1 MQHIPNL
8 FNDAETFLYHI
19 YHSISQVF
27 EEQLL
32 GNRLESTIYRK
43 KKRPKTYSFKK
54 KSYLHVYYFSM
65 MSLENHYLT
74 LSVKKW
80 KSIILSATDI

>member
-8 FNDAETFLYHI
+8 FDDVETFLYHTF
-19 YHSISQVF
+19 HSISQVF

-43 KKRPKTYSFKK
+43 KRPKIYSLLLIQNKATYSGCFLK
-54 KSYLHVYYFSM
+54 
-65 MSLENHYLT
+65 NLT
-74 LSVKKW
+74 YMYTAFL
-80 KSIILSATDI
+80 

>member
-8 FNDAETFLYHI
+8 FDDVETFLYHTF
-19 YHSISQVF
+19 HSISQVF

-43 KKRPKTYSFKK
+43 KDQR
-54 KSYLHVYYFSM
+54 
-65 MSLENHYLT
+65 
-74 LSVKKW
+74 
-80 KSIILSATDI
+80 SIAYC

>member
-8 FNDAETFLYHI
+8 CNDAETFLYHI

-32 GNRLESTIYRK
+32 GNKLESTIYRK
-43 KKRPKTYSFKK
+43 KRPKIYSFKK
-54 KSYLHVYYFSM
+54 KSYLHVCYFSM
-65 MSLENHYLT
+65 MSLDNHYLT

-80 KSIILSATDI
+80 KSIIVSATDI

>member
-27 EEQLL
+27 EERLL
-32 GNRLESTIYRK
+32 GNKLESTIYRK
-43 KKRPKTYSFKK
+43 KRSKIYSFKK
-54 KSYLHVYYFSM
+54 KIL
-65 MSLENHYLT
+65 LT
-74 LSVKKW
+74 C
-80 KSIILSATDI
+80 ILLFYDVLR